1 MRYIL
6 QVRERTQIEKCIWN
20 LSCYIVEAQIP
31 KNSKTILVLL
41 LLLIIKLWA
50 RLSTILK
57 CCSLGSS
64 LKILPYSFFFQWM
77 EVYFLS

>member
-20 LSCYIVEAQIP
+20 LSCYTVEAQIP

-41 LLLIIKLWA
+41 LLLLLIIKL
-50 RLSTILK
+50 
-57 CCSLGSS
+57 
-64 LKILPYSFFFQWM
+64 
-77 EVYFLS
+77 